1 MTFFIFPAFM
11 TWRTGVMWS
20 STVKWLSLTHYP
32 YADNMTLEDLIIQA
46 GGLRE
51 AASVVRVDVSRRI
64 KNPYSTVDNDTIGQ
78 MYTFA
83 LKDGFLVLTVVPA
96 LSFSPTMRFMFVA
109 YPVYQPQQNVSVEG
123 EILFGGS
130 YAMTSREERLSDLIN
145 KAGGASTTLIFVV
158 RSLPV

>member
-1 MTFFIFPAFM
+1 MVIHGEVAQPD
-11 TWRTGVMWS
+11 S
-20 STVKWLSLTHYP
+20 YP

-83 LKDGFLVLTVVPA
+83 LKDGFVVDGRPGFVLQPYE
-96 LSFSPTMRFMFVA
+96 RFMFVA
-109 YPVYQPQQNVSVEG
+109 APV
-123 EILFGGS
+123 
-130 YAMTSREERLSDLIN
+130 IN
-145 KAGGASTTLIFVV
+145 LNRMFQSKEKYFLAVPM
-158 RSLPV
+158 R